1 MRKKVFFLLIL
12 SLSIFSNCSRKQ
24 VEALPESS
32 PCNLVEF
39 VLPENS
45 YEKSN
50 EYRIAFTY
58 YNYDRAKKNVDSITN
73 ISLSEK
79 SNIDSL
85 FLVLDNYE
93 KILLKDSL
101 ENEKWIGICM
111 KIPQI
116 PLNTFLKI
124 ACNLQV
130 KEIKYW
136 LLDFRYDEL
145 TVYLC
150 NKQNFTINDSHFFRN
165 FNENEYAE
173 YLKNADYDALKK
185 IEDLTKNRNYR
196 YSFRTKSLENYIPEH
211 LTKSAETITSFHW
224 NNNSDTFLQQL
235 DSLDNL
241 ISDFKNRY
249 QKTLEIQQ
257 SDTIVNCNRKAFSIH
272 FDKNIPLTEIIRI
285 VNIPRKYELIFDVDC
300 VENRLNI
307 CTLCS
312 KDETWKLIR

>member
-12 SLSIFSNCSRKQ
+12 TLSIFYNCSRKQ

-45 YEKSN
+45 YEKPN
-50 EYRIAFTY
+50 EYRISFTY
-58 YNYDRAKKNVDSITN
+58 YDYDRAKKNADSIIN

-93 KILLKDSL
+93 ASLLNDSL
-101 ENEKWIGICM
+101 ENEKWVGICM
-111 KIPQI
+111 KISQM

-124 ACNLQV
+124 ACNFQV
-130 KEIKYW
+130 KKTKYW

-150 NKQNFTINDSHFFRN
+150 NKQNFPTNDSRFFRN
-165 FNENEYAE
+165 FKAKEYTE

-196 YSFRTKSLENYIPEH
+196 YSFRTKSLEDYIPEY
-211 LTKSAETITSFHW
+211 LTKSAETITNFYW
-224 NNNSDTFLQQL
+224 NNNDASLQQL
-235 DSLDNL
+235 DSLENL
-241 ISDFKNRY
+241 ISDFKNKY

-257 SDTIVNCNRKAFSIH
+257 SDTLINCNRKAFSIH
-272 FDKNIPLTEIIRI
+272 FDKNISLAEIIRI
-285 VNIPRKYELIFDVDC
+285 INIPRKYELIFDVDC

-312 KDETWKLIR
+312 KDETRKFNR